1 MAFAPHPFS
10 LRQLQYV
17 VAVADELSFR
27 RAALRCHVSQPSL
40 SSQLAQVEEALG
52 VRMFERS
59 RKRVLVTVAGR
70 DLVERAKRLLLD
82 ADEILEA
89 ARRVGDPLAGTIRLG
104 IIPTIS
110 PYLLPAVTPHLR
122 KALPRLRIAWFEEKT
137 GAIVRRL
144 ADGQIE
150 GAIVALEAEVGD
162 VAREVVANDPFV
174 LVMRPDHPLA
184 LKNSPVSQ
192 ADLRG
197 QELLLLDEGH
207 CFREQALE
215 ACGSARAREGEF
227 RATSLSTL
235 VQMVSGGAGITLI
248 PALAVDTEAKRARLH
263 IRALA
268 TPAAHRTI
276 ALIWRRGSPVEPAL
290 RAVGATLRDA
300 YPAAV
305 SFQPQ
310 AGVYAD
316 DSDVATTKRS
326 VPKQEGDS
334 ASQLISERIAELGD
348 WRGETLGRLR
358 ALIKE
363 ADPDILE
370 EWKWKGTPV
379 WSHSGIVCTG
389 ETYKKVVKMTFAKGA
404 FLKDPSGLFNSSLD
418 GNLRRAI
425 DVQEG
430 EKINAPALKALI
442 RAAVALNVSGKKAA
456 PPKSGGR

>member
-1 MAFAPHPFS
+1 MAFAPHSFS

-59 RKRVLVTVAGR
+59 RKRVLVTIAGR

-82 ADEILEA
+82 ADEIVEA
-89 ARRVGDPLAGTIRLG
+89 ARRVGDPLSGTIRLG

-122 KALPRLRIAWFEEKT
+122 KAIPRLRIAWFEDKT
-137 GAIVRRL
+137 GALVRRL

-162 VAREVVANDPFV
+162 VAREVVASDPFV
-174 LVMRPDHPLA
+174 LVTRPDHPLA
-184 LKNSPVSQ
+184 VKESPVSQ
-192 ADLRG
+192 AELRG

-276 ALIWRRGSPVEPAL
+276 ALVWRKGSPVEPAL
-290 RAVGATLRDA
+290 RAVASTLRDA

-305 SFQPQ
+305 SFQSPN
-310 AGVYAD
+310 AVYANH
-316 DSDVATTKRS
+316 VTTTKRS
-326 VPKQEGDS
+326 GAKPEGDS

-348 WRGETLGRLR
+348 WRGETLGRIR

-370 EWKWKGTPV
+370 EWKWMGTPV
-379 WSHSGIVCTG
+379 WSHSGVVCTG

-430 EKINAPALKALI
+430 EKINAPALRALI

-456 PPKSGGR
+456 PPKRGGR